1 MITIHII
8 FNVSSLYSI
17 CIVLGKDKRMHSNR
31 FNDCKLVIKGR
42 ECFMFAPFGLHH
54 NTIQLPQSYAQRF
67 KPARLSRQQFGKGM
81 GASTDSPVYTFA
93 LCIPARVHISNASF
107 FPPPPLSLSCF
118 FFSLYCVADE
128 IVSTL
133 GEGTF
138 GRVMR
143 CIDHRRCVTSQS
155 LGVLVVHQG
164 IVVSSATRN
173 KSLSVLVLGCDIR
186 IHQRCLT
193 HFQYMG
199 NMQPVLSRV
208 DQYRY
213 CIKPSVG
220 ERNYLSK
227 CLLFMVTATCILGKK
242 QPFLSILP

>member
-54 NTIQLPQSYAQRF
+54 NTIQLPQPYAQRF

-107 FPPPPLSLSCF
+107 FPPPALPLLF
-118 FFSLYCVADE
+118 FFSLCTV
-128 IVSTL
+128 L
-133 GEGTF
+133 Q
-138 GRVMR
+138 MR
-143 CIDHRRCVTSQS
+143 
-155 LGVLVVHQG
+155 L
-164 IVVSSATRN
+164 SA
-173 KSLSVLVLGCDIR
+173 LW
-186 IHQRCLT
+186 
-193 HFQYMG
+193 
-199 NMQPVLSRV
+199 
-208 DQYRY
+208 
-213 CIKPSVG
+213 
-220 ERNYLSK
+220 
-227 CLLFMVTATCILGKK
+227 GKA
-242 QPFLSILP
+242 PLAG